1 MSDVPPSAITQR
13 SRRTLCLLALLLTV
27 VSLLS
32 GCARVR
38 AALAV
43 QPDDTVTGEI
53 VIATPATSPD
63 APGPEITLP
72 PDLADEIEVSEY
84 RQDGYAGSVLRFSGF
99 SFRQVA
105 ELAGI
110 RPFGE
115 RVELM
120 LRRAGNRV
128 IVNGKADLTTVPVD
142 QADFQLRIA
151 FPGEVVESTGN
162 AEGSTASWVFTPG
175 SVGDIGAVIAF
186 DDPNA
191 PSPLNWTLLMAA
203 LVALAVGIVVSL
215 ARRDRNP
222 PIDAPRPT
230 ARR

>member
-1 MSDVPPSAITQR
+1 MSDVPPLSTFRR
-13 SRRTLCLLALLLTV
+13 SRALALLMLLLV
-27 VSLLS
+27 VPTLLS

-43 QPDDTVTGEI
+43 QPDDTVTGEV
-53 VIATPATSPD
+53 VIATPTTNPD
-63 APGPEITLP
+63 ARGPEITLP
-72 PDLADEIEVSEY
+72 PELADEIEMSEY
-84 RQDGYAGSVLRFSGF
+84 RQDGYAGWVLRFSGL

-105 ELAGI
+105 ELRRI
-110 RPFGE
+110 QPFGE
-115 RVELM
+115 RAELV

-128 IVNGKADLTTVPVD
+128 IVDGKVDLTTVPVD

-151 FPGEVVESTGN
+151 FPGEVLETTGDE
-162 AEGSTASWVFTPG
+162 EGGTASWTFTPG
-175 SVGDIGAVIAF
+175 KVGDIGAVVAF

-203 LVALAVGIVVSL
+203 LVAVAAGIVVRL

-222 PIDAPRPT
+222 PLDANWPSPR
-230 ARR
+230 R